1 MDNPQITNA
10 ENIELEKLNEKTSE
24 ENMIT
29 NKDDV
34 NIPITNISKQDSKKS
49 SDEILHK
56 KSNNSSNPK
65 TPLLSPTHNYNLHSE
80 NDRLK
85 SDARPPSSSLPSGSE
100 NIVEEE
106 GSDSESELN
115 LKSGAQSLGNTK
127 SEKAF
132 YLANVCLQLGNID
145 DAVHYSDEMVL
156 TSEVTMT
163 KEMQRVLIGSYSNL
177 IVPLRS
183 SWRKLCQIETEEK
196 VAKKMINEI
205 KIIKENLIISNCDK
219 FIKMINENILTTKLD
234 DEETALFLK
243 VKADHYRYLAEI
255 TQGHQLYINKQNAFH
270 FYKEAYLKAENFD
283 DLNSTKLNIALN
295 YSVFLYEILNK
306 RINSF
311 FYAKEALYKA
321 LRALKNCDEE
331 ELTNEEMRDTLMII
345 EVLNR
350 NVEDWYKEEVGDI
363 FESAKERIA
372 ITDKNEGMNE
382 Q

>member
-1 MDNPQITNA
+1 MADLDN
-10 ENIELEKLNEKTSE
+10 
-24 ENMIT
+24 
-29 NKDDV
+29 
-34 NIPITNISKQDSKKS
+34 
-49 SDEILHK
+49 
-56 KSNNSSNPK
+56 
-65 TPLLSPTHNYNLHSE
+65 
-80 NDRLK
+80 
-85 SDARPPSSSLPSGSE
+85 
-100 NIVEEE
+100 
-106 GSDSESELN
+106 
-115 LKSGAQSLGNTK
+115 
-127 SEKAF
+127 
-132 YLANVCLQLGNID
+132 
-145 DAVHYSDEMVL
+145 
-156 TSEVTMT
+156 
-163 KEMQRVLIGSYSNL
+163 
-177 IVPLRS
+177 
-183 SWRKLCQIETEEK
+183 
-196 VAKKMINEI
+196 I

-372 ITDKNEGMNE
+372 FVISSLSSPGITCPVTSVGKPESFSRSTGVKVSRISPFLISLPVVTIPTFFCW
-382 Q
+382 

>member
-1 MDNPQITNA
+1 MESIPAD
-10 ENIELEKLNEKTSE
+10 NIELQKLNSK
-24 ENMIT
+24 
-29 NKDDV
+29 KDDKNESLDV
-34 NIPITNISKQDSKKS
+34 QNNEIEKKGS
-49 SDEILHK
+49 LTS
-56 KSNNSSNPK
+56 SNNGN
-65 TPLLSPTHNYNLHSE
+65 TPLIIPTTNYNGAQSE

-85 SDARPPSSSLPSGSE
+85 SDARPVSASMKSNTE
-100 NIVEEE
+100 NEIEE
-106 GSDSESELN
+106 GSESESDDGE
-115 LKSGAQSLGNTK
+115 KSGASAQNQS

-132 YLANVCLQLGNID
+132 YLANICLQLGNID

-156 TSEVTMT
+156 TSDTPLT
-163 KEMQRVLIGSYSNL
+163 KDMQRVLIGSYSNL

-183 SWRKLCQIETEEK
+183 SWRQLCQIETEEK

-205 KIIKENLIISNCDK
+205 KVIKENLIVQNCDK
-219 FIKMINENILTTKLD
+219 FIKMINENILTRKLS
-234 DEETALFLK
+234 DEEQALFLK

-255 TQGHQLYINKQNAFH
+255 TQGHQLYINKQNAFY
-270 FYKEAYLKAENFD
+270 FYKEAYMKAENFD

-321 LRALKNCDEE
+321 LRALKNCEEE

-345 EVLNR
+345 EVLNN

-372 ITDKNEGMNE
+372 LTDQNDGIVS
-382 Q
+382 